1 MKATFKQEWKAGKQ
15 RILYTSI
22 VLAAVL
28 LGTVLINFVA
38 YKTKNGNITFFGM
51 FLYRVGIVFGTIG
64 IPIYA
69 LARGSGNIRPLLFS
83 DTNYLMLLIPEHSW
97 TLLGAKQLLNL
108 AEYIIYA
115 LPAAFYLSFM
125 GPTLGLVMQ
134 GQINGMAIGNA
145 TGGTYWES
153 VKHIYQFVFVDH
165 LAVSLQYALACVI
178 LFFVLQSA
186 INCAYA
192 IYSAFIHTKKPN
204 RFLIAVIIFLLF
216 YIPIRLGFLGMNHFQ
231 LYSDNASAALWNYMW
246 RFALFGACYFGITAW
261 LMEKKIEV

>member
-1 MKATFKQEWKAGKQ
+1 MKATFRQEWKASKK

-38 YKTKNGNITFFGM
+38 YKTKSSNITFFGM
-51 FLYRVGIVFGTIG
+51 FLYRIGILAGTIG

-69 LARGSGNIRPLLFS
+69 LICGSGNIRSLLFS

-97 TLLGAKQLLNL
+97 NLLGTKQLLNI
-108 AEYIIYA
+108 AEYLIYA
-115 LPAAFYLSFM
+115 IPAAFYLSFM

-134 GQINGMAIGNA
+134 GEVNGFQIGNA
-145 TGGTYWES
+145 TSSTYWES
-153 VKHIYQFVFVDH
+153 VKYIYHFVFVDH
-165 LAVSLQYALACVI
+165 LAVSLQYVAACII

-186 INCAYA
+186 VNCAYA
-192 IYSAFIHTKKPN
+192 IYSAFIHGKKPN
-204 RFLIAVIIFLLF
+204 GFLIAVIIFLLF
-216 YIPIRLGFLGMNHFQ
+216 YIPIRLGFLGMNNFH
-231 LYSDNASAALWNYMW
+231 LYGDNASLQLWNYLW
-246 RFALFGACYFGITAW
+246 RFALFGAAYFGVTAW

>member
-1 MKATFKQEWKAGKQ
+1 MKATFKQEWKSSEN
-15 RILYTSI
+15 RILYTSL
-22 VLAAVL
+22 VLAVVL
-28 LGTVLINFVA
+28 LGAALANFIA
-38 YKTKNGNITFFGM
+38 YQTKSDHVTFFGM
-51 FLYRVGIVFGTIG
+51 FMYGTGIFCTFA
-64 IPIYA
+64 IPVYA

-97 TLLGAKQLLNL
+97 NLLGAKQLLNL
-108 AEYIIYA
+108 AEYVIYA

-165 LAVSLQYALACVI
+165 LAVSLQYALACII
-178 LFFVLQSA
+178 LFLVLQAA

-192 IYSAFIHTKKPN
+192 IYSAFIRTKKPN

-231 LYSDNASAALWNYMW
+231 LYSDNASATLWNYMW